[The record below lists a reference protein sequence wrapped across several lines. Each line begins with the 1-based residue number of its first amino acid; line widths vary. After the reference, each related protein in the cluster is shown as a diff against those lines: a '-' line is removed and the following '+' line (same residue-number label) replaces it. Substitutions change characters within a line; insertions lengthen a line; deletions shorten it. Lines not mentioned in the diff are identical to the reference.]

1 MIEERGISLR
11 RNISKRNNDFKK
23 VSKFSK
29 DLKISLARRA
39 FLFTSCTTTLF
50 VVLPRKPLD
59 PIFPFDSPNAF
70 SKLGQRVY
78 EHDASTLI
86 NIVPQRSPPKL
97 LSRMT
102 VKLTWSSVLKQ
113 NTLIHQTCT
122 QLAYFSGKLY
132 RLIISNVA
140 EDVARARGGVFTR
153 ANESEY
159 DSFCLSLS
167 RSSFSLFLGLDRLA
181 AEQGPCRKRK
191 GVYIPGRSG
200 EDEVKSDF
208 PSVPSRYTRVPG

>member
-1 MIEERGISLR
+1 M
-11 RNISKRNNDFKK
+11 
-23 VSKFSK
+23 
-29 DLKISLARRA
+29 
-39 FLFTSCTTTLF
+39 T
-50 VVLPRKPLD
+50 PRKPLD
-59 PIFPFDSPNAF
+59 PIFSFDSPNAF

-78 EHDASTLI
+78 EHDAPTLI
-86 NIVPQRSPPKL
+86 NNCSAAFTAEITFTNDCKADLIECSEIKHVNSPA
-97 LSRMT
+97 
-102 VKLTWSSVLKQ
+102 
-113 NTLIHQTCT
+113 CT

-140 EDVARARGGVFTR
+140 EDVAQTRGGVFTR

-159 DSFCLSLS
+159 DSFSPSLS

-208 PSVPSRYTRVPG
+208 SSVPSRYTRVPG